1 MLYASAGAAQGGRRK
16 AEPDWTHVHR
26 ELRRPGVTLMLL
38 WEEYRAS
45 EPGGYCYSRWCEL
58 YRAWEGRLSPTM
70 RQSHPAAG
78 ERMFVDFDGR
88 SGEIRQAQI
97 FVAVMGASSYTYA
110 EASWTQSLP
119 GKQAEVLGGLGSI
132 LDAFWGGHLIGIVR
146 SARPTWLELERAGR
160 SLSRREAEVGFAP
173 DSVLE
178 QRRFELSVPPLN
190 AAFRGRATWVRHRS
204 RFRSCALLRSAMFY
218 GGLRRGVGRRLR
230 SSAHRVGCRRAWQR
244 RDVAT
249 KREWRVSAAQSA
261 APRPRLKPRGR
272 RHGRPSKGA
281 GPWVRARARFGF
293 CSFARGGGSRIVGKP
308 CLRLNTSRS
317 R

>member
-1 MLYASAGAAQGGRRK
+1 
-16 AEPDWTHVHR
+16 
-26 ELRRPGVTLMLL
+26 
-38 WEEYRAS
+38 
-45 EPGGYCYSRWCEL
+45 
-58 YRAWEGRLSPTM
+58 
-70 RQSHPAAG
+70 
-78 ERMFVDFDGR
+78 
-88 SGEIRQAQI
+88 
-97 FVAVMGASSYTYA
+97 
-110 EASWTQSLP
+110 
-119 GKQAEVLGGLGSI
+119 
-132 LDAFWGGHLIGIVR
+132 
-146 SARPTWLELERAGR
+146 
-160 SLSRREAEVGFAP
+160 
-173 DSVLE
+173 
-178 QRRFELSVPPLN
+178 
-190 AAFRGRATWVRHRS
+190 
-204 RFRSCALLRSAMFY
+204 MFY

>member
-58 YRAWEGRLSPTM
+58 YRAREGRLSPTM

-178 QRRFELSVPPLN
+178 EAGFELSVPPERK
-190 AAFRGRATWVRHRS
+190 AFPRALD
-204 RFRSCALLRSAMFY
+204 RFR
-218 GGLRRGVGRRLR
+218 
-230 SSAHRVGCRRAWQR
+230 
-244 RDVAT
+244 
-249 KREWRVSAAQSA
+249 
-261 APRPRLKPRGR
+261 
-272 RHGRPSKGA
+272 RPSVTRRQA
-281 GPWVRARARFGF
+281 
-293 CSFARGGGSRIVGKP
+293 
-308 CLRLNTSRS
+308 
-317 R
+317 